1 MSKFQKGNKCS
12 VGNKGG
18 RPSLPEDIKFL
29 RKESQKEFLRI
40 FEMYGNMPLTQ
51 LMSFAENKERLN
63 AKHQMMI
70 TFWKKA
76 MTEADPQRM
85 KLIMN
90 ILGIPTDIKAIGIAE
105 INMLP
110 DDTDLDRTLN
120 ERKVNITDDEVLE
133 VIALGRNAAT
143 QEQDD

>member
-1 MSKFQKGNKCS
+1 MSKFQKGNKRS

-29 RKESQKEFLRI
+29 RKKSQKEFLRI

-70 TFWKKA
+70 TFWEKA
-76 MTEADPQRM
+76 MSEADPQRI

-110 DDTDLDRTLN
+110 DDTDLGRTLS
-120 ERKVNITDDEVLE
+120 ERKGNITNEQIFDVIQSGKNDDDSE
-133 VIALGRNAAT
+133 G
-143 QEQDD
+143 